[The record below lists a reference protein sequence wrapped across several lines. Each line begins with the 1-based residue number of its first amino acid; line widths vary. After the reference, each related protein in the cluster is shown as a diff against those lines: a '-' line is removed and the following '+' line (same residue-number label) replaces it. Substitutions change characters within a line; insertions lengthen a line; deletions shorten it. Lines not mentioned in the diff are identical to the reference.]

1 MAKSLKI
8 EILVV
13 NDLLK
18 VTYQLVITKDKRD
31 PLAFQQQLNHEIK
44 GVLRTEILELNLH
57 FSDQV
62 DTINDSQ
69 YSKLVHSLN
78 SENLAYQRCDS

>member
-13 NDLLK
+13 NDLLEA
-18 VTYQLVITKDKRD
+18 TQLVITKDKRD
-31 PLAFQQQLNHEIK
+31 PPAFQQQLNHEIK

-62 DTINDSQ
+62 DTVNDSF
-69 YSKLVHSLN
+69 
-78 SENLAYQRCDS
+78 

>member
-13 NDLLK
+13 NDLLE

-31 PLAFQQQLNHEIK
+31 PPAFQQQLNHEIK

-62 DTINDSQ
+62 DTVNDSF
-69 YSKLVHSLN
+69 
-78 SENLAYQRCDS
+78 